1 MRADRNEGVVCAM
14 SAELSEP
21 MTETIDRRR
30 RPARVSRLFGA
41 LLADLKSVDSGSLDV
56 LVYCRDELVG
66 GAPGDR
72 QTAGRLDG
80 P

>member
-1 MRADRNEGVVCAM
+1 M

-21 MTETIDRRR
+21 MTETIGLGRRT
-30 RPARVSRLFGA
+30 ARMSRLFGA

-66 GAPGDR
+66 SVAGDR
-72 QTAGRLDG
+72 TPAGRVDG